1 MSHAK
6 FVWAVS
12 KELAQFFHVKRF
24 QTRHTKGYPPWITIF
39 VTMYFYEMFS
49 IIVFFVPFWV
59 FHNFTRFR
67 WNVPWKLLVM
77 LCQSFVCE
85 ISLGKLSLCCVV
97 NHHPA
102 FPEQSALSMGFTPH
116 VGLLSVVSLLFRGNV
131 EVFGACR
138 GGWQT
143 ATERGSFLY
152 CLCYPLLAFRAIS
165 SFHSLPLG
173 DVGNIMMSLILP
185 TGACV
190 RH

>member
-1 MSHAK
+1 
-6 FVWAVS
+6 
-12 KELAQFFHVKRF
+12 
-24 QTRHTKGYPPWITIF
+24 
-39 VTMYFYEMFS
+39 
-49 IIVFFVPFWV
+49 
-59 FHNFTRFR
+59 
-67 WNVPWKLLVM
+67 M